1 MATIQIDGGTLY
13 YETRGEGPVLIIT
26 GSPMGAGGFTQL
38 ADALASD
45 FTVITHDPRGI
56 SQSTLDDVEQD
67 STPDL
72 RAADLV
78 ALLDALGVEAADVFG
93 SSGGAVTGLAL
104 VARHPDRVRT
114 LIAHEP
120 PLLELLPDA
129 EEQRAATQDI
139 VDTYREQGL
148 GAAFAKFM
156 ANAGFEPGDQPPPP
170 SSNPE
175 QDATDGARFLGHEL
189 QGTTTYVPDIAALN
203 GRAIVVGLGAESAKL
218 LTADTSRALASQLG
232 SETTEFPGDHGGWMS
247 HTEQFAAVVR
257 RVLAGVSL

>member
-13 YETRGEGPVLIIT
+13 YETKGDGPVLIIT
-26 GSPMGAGGFTQL
+26 GSPMGASGFAQL
-38 ADALASD
+38 AEALATD

-72 RAADLV
+72 RVDDLV
-78 ALLDALGVEAADVFG
+78 ALLDALDIETADVFG

-104 VARHPDRVRT
+104 VTRHPHRVRT

-129 EEQRAATQDI
+129 AEQRAATQDI

-156 ANAGFEPGDQPPPP
+156 ANAGFEPSDDGPPP
-170 SSNPE
+170 SANPE
-175 QDATDGARFLGHEL
+175 QDAADGARFLGHEL
-189 QGTTTYVPDIAALN
+189 LGTTTYVPDGSALT
-203 GRAIVVGLGAESAKL
+203 GRSIVVGLGADSAKL
-218 LTADTSRALASQLG
+218 LTADTSRALASLLG
-232 SETTEFPGDHGGWMS
+232 TDAVEFPGDHGGWIS
-247 HTEQFAAVVR
+247 QTDAFAAVVR
-257 RVLAGVSL
+257 RELTP

>member
-1 MATIQIDGGTLY
+1 MATIQIDGGSLY
-13 YETRGEGPVLIIT
+13 YETRGKGPVLIIT
-26 GSPMGAGGFTQL
+26 GSPMGASGFAQL
-38 ADALASD
+38 AEALATD

-72 RAADLV
+72 RADDLV
-78 ALLDALGVEAADVFG
+78 ALLDALDIETADVFG

-104 VARHPDRVRT
+104 VTRHPHRVRT

-129 EEQRAATQDI
+129 AEQRAATQDI

-156 ANAGFEPGDQPPPP
+156 ANAGFEPSDDGPPP
-170 SSNPE
+170 SANPE
-175 QDATDGARFLGHEL
+175 QDAADGARFLGHEL
-189 QGTTTYVPDIAALN
+189 LGTTTYVPDASALT
-203 GRAIVVGLGAESAKL
+203 GRSIVVGLGADSAKL
-218 LTADTSRALASQLG
+218 LTADTSGALASLLG
-232 SETTEFPGDHGGWMS
+232 TDTVEFPGDHGGWMS
-247 HTEQFAAVVR
+247 QTDAFAAVVR
-257 RVLAGVSL
+257 RELTP